1 MENRLRDGG
10 AVSEARDI
18 LLFSYGTLQFENV
31 QIATFGRVLGGEDDA
46 MPGYRKDMVEITD
59 PAVVAT
65 SGERFHPIVSE
76 STNLADE
83 VAGRVFAITEA
94 ELAAADAYEVSDYRR
109 VLVGLK
115 SGRSA
120 WAYIKA

>member
-1 MENRLRDGG
+1 M
-10 AVSEARDI
+10 SEARDI